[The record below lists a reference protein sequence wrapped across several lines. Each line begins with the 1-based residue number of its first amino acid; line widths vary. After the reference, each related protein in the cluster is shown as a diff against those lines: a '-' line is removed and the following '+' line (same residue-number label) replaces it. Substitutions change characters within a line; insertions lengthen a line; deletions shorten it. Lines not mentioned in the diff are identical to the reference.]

1 MGSPLSF
8 TSIEACIESERVK
21 SVPTAKRKNNP
32 NVYRY
37 TQPASR
43 HQLLAENVFYEGV
56 SNRHFET
63 QNTHP
68 PTPARRRSR
77 CTYEEA
83 TTGVAPPHRPQ
94 PGYDHTTTP
103 MHDISTAMHEI
114 ECISPIEYTIPPLP
128 SGASSRKKC
137 MVNGQ
142 MTVASNERVRAPLL
156 SIDHTTTASHDMGM
170 PSSPPLNIFTSRNAT
185 PDNHLPDVSPPASF
199 PPRSPHYTPRHLPG
213 NTKQSVAAASR

>member
-94 PGYDHTTTP
+94 NTEREGKQKG
-103 MHDISTAMHEI
+103 EGGGRGG
-114 ECISPIEYTIPPLP
+114 
-128 SGASSRKKC
+128 GALTSCMAVVIATNISRK
-137 MVNGQ
+137 
-142 MTVASNERVRAPLL
+142 R
-156 SIDHTTTASHDMGM
+156 
-170 PSSPPLNIFTSRNAT
+170 F
-185 PDNHLPDVSPPASF
+185 
-199 PPRSPHYTPRHLPG
+199 
-213 NTKQSVAAASR
+213 VAAHL